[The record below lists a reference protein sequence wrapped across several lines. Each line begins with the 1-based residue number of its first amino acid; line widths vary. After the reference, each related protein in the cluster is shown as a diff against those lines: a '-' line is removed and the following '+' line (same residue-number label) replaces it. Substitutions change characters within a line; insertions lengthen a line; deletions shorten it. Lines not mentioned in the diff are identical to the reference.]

1 MKSLM
6 RFLRATYYLRLTTDK
21 IMQSIQRIKEEMH
34 LNVDMAELM
43 EILKGIAV
51 SEYWALLKKQ
61 GRFKRFMDAFNGFF
75 NILDFS
81 SLDHPFARHTGK
93 LAILMIT
100 SNEGFMGGLNARVIE
115 TAFTHPEADAAA
127 LIMVGE
133 QGAVRLEALKRP
145 FKGFG
150 GIVTE
155 GSHAAAVE
163 LRNYIVQEV
172 KEGVFQRL
180 VVYYPKSISFMVQRV
195 EELRILP
202 CTELFQKRSKA
213 SLLEQKKGKP
223 ASEEADGLIIES
235 SLHEMIQ
242 YLAETW
248 IVQKFYEIFE
258 ESKLAEFSARTVH
271 LEESFQLLQERGKSI
286 RFQYLRSWHELI
298 DKGMRDIFSAQII
311 RRKVRK
317 ALNTNVSGQ

>member
-1 MKSLM
+1 
-6 RFLRATYYLRLTTDK
+6 
-21 IMQSIQRIKEEMH
+21 MH
-34 LNVDMAELM
+34 LNVYMAELM

-81 SLDHPFARHTGK
+81 SVDHPFARNTGK

-115 TAFTHPEADAAA
+115 TAFAHPEADNAT

-145 FKGFG
+145 FKGFA

-155 GSHAAAVE
+155 ESYSAAVE
-163 LRNYIVQEV
+163 IRNYIVQEV
-172 KEGVFQRL
+172 KKGAFQRL

-195 EELRILP
+195 EELRVLP
-202 CTELFQKRSKA
+202 CTELFQK
-213 SLLEQKKGKP
+213 KGKP
-223 ASEEADGLIIES
+223 APEEVDGLIIES

-242 YLAETW
+242 YLVETW

-271 LEESFQLLQERGKSI
+271 LEESFQLLQERGKGI

-311 RRKVRK
+311 RRKARR
-317 ALNTNVSGQ
+317 ALNTNVSVK

>member
-1 MKSLM
+1 
-6 RFLRATYYLRLTTDK
+6 
-21 IMQSIQRIKEEMH
+21 MQSIQRIKEEMH

-213 SLLEQKKGKP
+213 SLLEQKRSKASLLEQKRSKASLLEQKKGKP

>member
-1 MKSLM
+1 
-6 RFLRATYYLRLTTDK
+6 
-21 IMQSIQRIKEEMH
+21 MQSIQRIKEEMH

-115 TAFTHPEADAAA
+115 HALAHPEADDAA

-145 FKGFG
+145 FKGFE
-150 GIVTE
+150 GIVLDR
-155 GSHAAAVE
+155 SYDAARE
-163 LRNYIVQEV
+163 LRDYVIAEV
-172 KEGVFQRL
+172 RKGTFQRL
-180 VVYYPKSISFMVQRV
+180 LIFYPKSVSFMVQRV
-195 EELRILP
+195 EELRVLP

-213 SLLEQKKGKP
+213 SLLEQQKKLP
-223 ASEEADGLIIES
+223 PPEEIEGLIIES

-242 YLAETW
+242 YLVETW
-248 IVQKFYEIFE
+248 IVQK
-258 ESKLAEFSARTVH
+258 L
-271 LEESFQLLQERGKSI
+271 
-286 RFQYLRSWHELI
+286 
-298 DKGMRDIFSAQII
+298 
-311 RRKVRK
+311 
-317 ALNTNVSGQ
+317 

>member
-1 MKSLM
+1 
-6 RFLRATYYLRLTTDK
+6 
-21 IMQSIQRIKEEMH
+21 MQSIQKIKEEIH

-75 NILDFS
+75 DILGFS
-81 SLDHPFARHTGK
+81 SVDHPFVRNTGK

-115 TAFTHPEADAAA
+115 HALAHPEADAAA

-133 QGAVRLEALKRP
+133 QGAVRLEALNRP
-145 FKGFG
+145 FKGFE
-150 GIVTE
+150 GIILDR
-155 GSHAAAVE
+155 SYDAARE
-163 LRNYIVQEV
+163 LRDYIVKEV
-172 KEGVFQRL
+172 QKGVFQRL
-180 VVYYPKSISFMVQRV
+180 VIYYPKSVSFMVQRV
-195 EELRILP
+195 EELRVLP
-202 CTELFQKRSKA
+202 CTELFQKRTKGHLLFQERTKG
-213 SLLEQKKGKP
+213 SLLEQEKGKVAP
-223 ASEEADGLIIES
+223 EEADGLIVES

-248 IVQKFYEIFE
+248 IVQKLFEIFE

-271 LEESFQLLQERGKSI
+271 LEESFQLLQEKGKGI
-286 RFQYLRSWHELI
+286 RFRYLRSWHESI
-298 DKGMRDIFSAQII
+298 DKGLRDIFSAQII
-311 RRKVRK
+311 RRKMKR
-317 ALNTNVSGQ
+317 AMQGVSR

>member
-1 MKSLM
+1 
-6 RFLRATYYLRLTTDK
+6 
-21 IMQSIQRIKEEMH
+21 MQSLQRIKEELH
-34 LNVDMAELM
+34 LNVYMAELM

-61 GRFKRFMDAFNGFF
+61 GRFKRFVDAFNGFF

-81 SLDHPFARHTGK
+81 SLDHPFARNTGK

-115 TAFTHPEADAAA
+115 TAFAHPEADTAA

-145 FKGFG
+145 FKGFAG
-150 GIVTE
+150 VVTE
-155 GSHAAAVE
+155 ETYPAAVE

-172 KEGVFQRL
+172 QKGAFQRL

-195 EELRILP
+195 EELRVLP
-202 CTELFQKRSKA
+202 CTELFQK
-213 SLLEQKKGKP
+213 KGKAAP
-223 ASEEADGLIIES
+223 EEVEGLIIES

-242 YLAETW
+242 YLVETW
-248 IVQKFYEIFE
+248 IVQKFFEIFE

-271 LEESFQLLQERGKSI
+271 LEESFQLLQERGKGM

-311 RRKVRK
+311 RRKAKREMQKV
-317 ALNTNVSGQ
+317 

>member
-1 MKSLM
+1 
-6 RFLRATYYLRLTTDK
+6 
-21 IMQSIQRIKEEMH
+21 MQSIQKIKEEIH

-43 EILKGIAV
+43 DILKGIAV

-75 NILDFS
+75 DILDFS
-81 SLDHPFARHTGK
+81 PVDHPFVRNTGK

-100 SNEGFMGGLNARVIE
+100 SNEGFMGGLNTRVIE
-115 TAFTHPEADAAA
+115 HALAHPEADAAA

-145 FKGFG
+145 FKGFE
-150 GIVTE
+150 GIVLDR
-155 GSHAAAVE
+155 SYDAARE
-163 LRNYIVQEV
+163 LRDYIVKEV
-172 KEGVFQRL
+172 QKGAFQRL
-180 VVYYPKSISFMVQRV
+180 VIYYPKSVSFMVQRV
-195 EELRILP
+195 EELRVLP
-202 CTELFQKRSKA
+202 CTELFQKRAKG
-213 SLLEQKKGKP
+213 SLLEQEKGNAAP
-223 ASEEADGLIIES
+223 EEVDGLIVES
-235 SLHEMIQ
+235 SLHEMVQ

-248 IVQKFYEIFE
+248 IVQKLFEIFE

-271 LEESFQLLQERGKSI
+271 LEESFQLLQEKGKGI
-286 RFQYLRSWHELI
+286 RFRYLRSWHESI

-317 ALNTNVSGQ
+317 QMQVT

>member
-1 MKSLM
+1 
-6 RFLRATYYLRLTTDK
+6 
-21 IMQSIQRIKEEMH
+21 MQSIQRIKEEMH
-34 LNVDMAELM
+34 LNVYMAELM

-51 SEYWALLKKQ
+51 SEYWALLKKK

-81 SLDHPFARHTGK
+81 SVDHPFARNTGR

-100 SNEGFMGGLNARVIE
+100 SNEGFMGGLNTRVIE
-115 TAFTHPEADAAA
+115 TGLAHPEADSAA

-155 GSHAAAVE
+155 ENYAAAVE

-172 KEGVFQRL
+172 QKGVFQRL
-180 VVYYPKSISFMVQRV
+180 VVYYPRSISFMVQRV
-195 EELRILP
+195 EELRVLP
-202 CTELFQKRSKA
+202 CTELFQQRE
-213 SLLEQKKGKP
+213 LP
-223 ASEEADGLIIES
+223 PPEEVDGLIIES
-235 SLHEMIQ
+235 SLREMIQ
-242 YLAETW
+242 YLVETW

-271 LEESFQLLQERGKSI
+271 LEESFQLLQEKGKGI
-286 RFQYLRSWHELI
+286 RFQYLRGWHELI

-311 RRKVRK
+311 RRKVKRAMQK
-317 ALNTNVSGQ
+317 IGNAD